1 MRRLLIFFLFTGIVF
16 FFIKKNESFIKLSQS
31 LLSNLTIENIRLKKI
46 NIINLKYIDEKII
59 LDLLNLRLGDNFLN
73 IKLKNI
79 EKKLKSINEIKS
91 FKIEKNI
98 NGIINIEI
106 TEKIPFVVWEKENK
120 NLIIDKEGQV
130 LNFLN
135 FPSERLIKIKGKKA
149 NKEIEKIYNKIS
161 IHTDLKN
168 NLISA
173 KYIENYRW
181 DILLKDDLYVKLPFN
196 NVESSLEL
204 LDKLIKKEKFL
215 KSNYKIIDMRVDGR
229 LFLKWVKF

>member
-1 MRRLLIFFLFTGIVF
+1 MRRLLIFFLFTGILF

-31 LLSNLTIENIRLKKI
+31 LLSNSTIENIRLKKI

-229 LFLKWVKF
+229 LFLK

>member
-1 MRRLLIFFLFTGIVF
+1 MRRLLIFFLFTGILF

-229 LFLKWVKF
+229 LFLK

>member
-229 LFLKWVKF
+229 LFLK

>member
-91 FKIEKNI
+91 FKIEKNF

-106 TEKIPFVVWEKENK
+106 TEKVPFVIWEKENK
-120 NLIIDKEGQV
+120 NMIIDEEGQV

-135 FPSERLIKIKGKKA
+135 FPIKSLIIIKGKKA
-149 NKEIEKIYNKIS
+149 NKEIKEIYNKIS
-161 IHTDLKN
+161 IHNDLKN

-204 LDKLIKKEKFL
+204 LDKLIKKENFL
-215 KSNYKIIDMRVDGR
+215 KSDYKIIDMRVDGR
-229 LFLKWVKF
+229 LFLK